1 MKILKSIPLG
11 CALIVFSHSVGAFS
25 HSFNG
30 EWDWRDAPI
39 SRTFSVDLKQHGRKL
54 RGQYC
59 AVAQNGNRV
68 DCDDE
73 ENSNIEGD
81 IDAAGQSATVSFS
94 SFFGAKNGKAKIKM
108 SDGRLIWHIIKN
120 PTGGEFYAPSD
131 AILDR
136 H

>member
-1 MKILKSIPLG
+1 MKILKNIPLG
-11 CALIVFSHSVGAFS
+11 CALIVFSYSVCAFS

-30 EWDWRDAPI
+30 EWNWNDVPI

-81 IDAAGQSATVSFS
+81 IDAAGQSAIVSLS
-94 SFFGAKNGKAKIKM
+94 SFFWGEKWKGEA
-108 SDGRLIWHIIKN
+108 DGHLIWHIIKN
-120 PTGGEFYAPSD
+120 PTGGEFYAPRD